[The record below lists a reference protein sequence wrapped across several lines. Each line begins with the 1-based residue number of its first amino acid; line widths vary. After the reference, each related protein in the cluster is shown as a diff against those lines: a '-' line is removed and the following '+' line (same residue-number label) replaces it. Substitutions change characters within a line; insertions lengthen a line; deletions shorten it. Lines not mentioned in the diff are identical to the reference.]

1 MIVRVHSACWW
12 QLLRAMGMLS
22 IYMIWM
28 IVSKPAIFG
37 VIVSNQQAFAMMPAI
52 TEDIIVLLAFG
63 GLLIFAQAIPLA
75 MWMLLKT
82 FSQLGYGN
90 HTITSS
96 LEEETEIDVHQTIK
110 TEFFVNPAD
119 F

>member
-1 MIVRVHSACWW
+1 MI
-12 QLLRAMGMLS
+12 M
-22 IYMIWM
+22 WM
-28 IVSKPAIFG
+28 IMRMIGPVWMIMSKPQVFRV
-37 VIVSNQQAFAMMPAI
+37 VIGNQQTFAMMPAI
-52 TEDIIVLLAFG
+52 TEDIIILLAFG
-63 GLLIFAQAIPLA
+63 GLLIFAQTIPLT

-90 HTITSS
+90 HTVTSS
-96 LEEETEIDVHQTIK
+96 LEEEATVNIHQTIK